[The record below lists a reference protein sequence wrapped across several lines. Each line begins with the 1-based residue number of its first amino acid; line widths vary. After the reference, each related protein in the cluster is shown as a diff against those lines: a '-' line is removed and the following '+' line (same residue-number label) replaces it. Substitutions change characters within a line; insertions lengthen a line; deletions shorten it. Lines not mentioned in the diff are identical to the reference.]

1 MSDENGTLAS
11 HSITVGVP
19 TATYLCMQSKL
30 LNILYQQYN
39 NNQLRRLFKE
49 LWEGQEVTT
58 RQYGG
63 NIVWIKH

>member
-49 LWEGQEVTT
+49 LWEGQEVLPHVSMVATLF
-58 RQYGG
+58 G
-63 NIVWIKH
+63 